1 MPILRVIKGNTR
13 CAFDSPS
20 LELEG
25 RYKSRTKRMTKSET
39 DHNLYFAQASTTNRQ
54 GLLNDFFSVSAG
66 TGAAEPRKQQV
77 YKSRRL
83 QDLVTEHRKEQARK
97 RAQEGESSSEPKAK
111 KSRGKGKVTGSSRAA
126 PSAST
131 SSTSVGSEG
140 EEPQEQPV
148 VKKRKKASARSGETA
163 RGARGGSRAR
173 GERGRGAKSSSSRA
187 RKSKAT
193 DLAAAST
200 SNAADDGEFVAAL
213 PSDVPVRE
221 IALRARVRPRPA
233 FRGAQAEGGSEA
245 ADTSTKNGEVS
256 LNSDLDSGSDG
267 SEYQDA

>member
-1 MPILRVIKGNTR
+1 M
-13 CAFDSPS
+13 
-20 LELEG
+20 
-25 RYKSRTKRMTKSET
+25 
-39 DHNLYFAQASTTNRQ
+39 
-54 GLLNDFFSVSAG
+54 NDFFSVSAG
-66 TGAAEPRKQQV
+66 TGSAEPRKQQV

-131 SSTSVGSEG
+131 SSTSVGSDG

-163 RGARGGSRAR
+163 RGARGGSRTR

-200 SNAADDGEFVAAL
+200 SNATDDGEFVAAP

-233 FRGAQAEGGSEA
+233 FRGAQAEGGSEG
-245 ADTSTKNGEVS
+245 TSTKNGEVS